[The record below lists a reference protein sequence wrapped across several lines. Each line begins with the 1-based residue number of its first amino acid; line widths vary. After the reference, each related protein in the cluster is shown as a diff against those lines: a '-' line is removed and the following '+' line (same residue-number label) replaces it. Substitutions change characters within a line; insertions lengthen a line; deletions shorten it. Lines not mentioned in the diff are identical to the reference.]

1 MTSKKKAVQS
11 KYQKDLKA
19 QHAFPATAEAA
30 KQLQKLLTTK
40 PQSRTQLAKRL
51 KVSKPWLDRLLVLVE
66 AKRLPASVRQSERGR
81 AADGFVRA

>member
-1 MTSKKKAVQS
+1 MTKTKTTES

-19 QHAFPATAEAA
+19 QFAFPATAEAA
-30 KQLQKLLTTK
+30 KKLQAALTTK

-51 KVSKPWLDRLLVLVE
+51 KVSKPWLDRLLVLVK
-66 AKRLPASVRQSERGR
+66 AKRLPASVRQAERGR

>member
-30 KQLQKLLTTK
+30 EQLQKLLTTK

-51 KVSKPWLDRLLVLVE
+51 KVSKPWLDRLLVLVK
-66 AKRLPASVRQSERGR
+66 AKRLPASVRQAERGR